1 MEEGIKV
8 KTKIV
13 ATVGP
18 QSSSEEIL
26 RALFLEGVDVF
37 RINFSH
43 GTQEEHLEKIK
54 KIRQIERDLGKKV
67 SILQDLQGPKIRLQT
82 FENGKAY
89 LESGST
95 FILSKKDIVGNEK
108 VCSITFG
115 DILEDVNIGEKIYI
129 NDGLV
134 RLVVKEKHDSEVI
147 TEVVAG
153 GEVSDHKGLNFP
165 ETRVSIPALTAKDI
179 LDLRFG
185 IDNGI
190 DLVALSFVKGV
201 QDILLAKDYM
211 KKFGRTVPIVAKVE
225 RWEAVNNIKEIIKE
239 ADAVM
244 VARGDLGVELPIEKV
259 PIIQKEIIS
268 LCNECGKPVITATQM
283 LSSMTENL
291 TPTRAEVTDVANAI
305 FDGTDAVMLSNETAI
320 GKYPSATVRMMRK
333 IIAEIEESKMFRES
347 IERSAELL
355 EGNISDAIAYSATE
369 VSRLTSAKLIICATE
384 SGKTAILISKHK
396 PNIPILALTPF
407 EETLRFLN
415 LKWGVF
421 TFKVRVF
428 KSVDE
433 ILSEGPKIAKE
444 LHLIKSGEVYVITA
458 GSHAGISG
466 STNLL
471 KVDKA

>member
-1 MEEGIKV
+1 
-8 KTKIV
+8 
-13 ATVGP
+13 
-18 QSSSEEIL
+18 
-26 RALFLEGVDVF
+26 
-37 RINFSH
+37 
-43 GTQEEHLEKIK
+43 
-54 KIRQIERDLGKKV
+54 
-67 SILQDLQGPKIRLQT
+67 
-82 FENGKAY
+82 
-89 LESGST
+89 
-95 FILSKKDIVGNEK
+95 
-108 VCSITFG
+108 
-115 DILEDVNIGEKIYI
+115 
-129 NDGLV
+129 
-134 RLVVKEKHDSEVI
+134 
-147 TEVVAG
+147 
-153 GEVSDHKGLNFP
+153 
-165 ETRVSIPALTAKDI
+165 
-179 LDLRFG
+179 
-185 IDNGI
+185 
-190 DLVALSFVKGV
+190 
-201 QDILLAKDYM
+201 
-211 KKFGRTVPIVAKVE
+211 
-225 RWEAVNNIKEIIKE
+225 
-239 ADAVM
+239 
-244 VARGDLGVELPIEKV
+244 
-259 PIIQKEIIS
+259 
-268 LCNECGKPVITATQM
+268 
-283 LSSMTENL
+283 
-291 TPTRAEVTDVANAI
+291 
-305 FDGTDAVMLSNETAI
+305 MLSNETAI

-369 VSRLTSAKLIICATE
+369 VSRLTGAKLIICATE